1 MLNPCRGSEMKRY
14 IKLRL
19 IHAGL
24 IALMAGLYAF
34 WLAHKH
40 PIDSAVY
47 IGMIVL
53 ALGIPL
59 NYPVSSRL
67 G

>member
-1 MLNPCRGSEMKRY
+1 MKRY
-14 IKLRL
+14 IKLKL

-24 IALMAGLYAF
+24 IVLMSMLYVL

-40 PIDSAVY
+40 PIDTAVY

-53 ALGIPL
+53 AAIFL
-59 NYPVSSRL
+59 
-67 G
+67 

>member
-1 MLNPCRGSEMKRY
+1 MVVYLIRY

-24 IALMAGLYAF
+24 IVFMGLCYVL

-40 PIDSAVY
+40 PIDTAVY
-47 IGMIVL
+47 IGVIVL
-53 ALGIPL
+53 AAIFL
-59 NYPVSSRL
+59 
-67 G
+67 

>member
-53 ALGIPL
+53 ALVFL
-59 NYPVSSRL
+59 
-67 G
+67 

>member
-24 IALMAGLYAF
+24 IVLMAGLYVF

-40 PIDSAVY
+40 PIDTAVY
-47 IGMIVL
+47 LILIIIAGVYL
-53 ALGIPL
+53 
-59 NYPVSSRL
+59 V
-67 G
+67 